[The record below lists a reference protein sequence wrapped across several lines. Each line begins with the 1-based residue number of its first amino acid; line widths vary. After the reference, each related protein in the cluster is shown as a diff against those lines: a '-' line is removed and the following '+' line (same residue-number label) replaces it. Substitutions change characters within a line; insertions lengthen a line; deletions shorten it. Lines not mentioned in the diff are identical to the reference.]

1 MSLRLRRESLR
12 KSSIGIDS
20 IRKSITNL
28 SEGLVSIGKNS
39 SDLLKETRKSNQLK
53 SKLIRQDGEFFKR
66 RRENAL
72 RRQREDEL
80 EASTITGVTK
90 RQGSLVQKST
100 RGFLG
105 RIMDFIGILIIGW
118 ALTNLPKIIK
128 AFQKLFG
135 LIKRVVGVFTGFI
148 TGMKNFFTGLGT
160 GIDNFLSAFKRFDF
174 REDDKV
180 IKDTFEK
187 TQNNINK
194 LNKDFTESI
203 TAFVIDK
210 DIRRAGQV
218 YEDLGLGENAPDQ
231 DLKNL
236 DKTEV
241 ENNTTNQDSTISSES
256 TQTKTF
262 SLSGNTDVNQE
273 DDDESNESNQQIER
287 RNITGP
293 VEAGQ
298 ITLVGDAAGTD
309 SRSAEIFVPDQDGTV
324 VSNNDVEDI
333 IAGTITTPDSEEITP
348 KDQEDEKDESEDE
361 LTSFVDELDAGGS
374 SGASSPSAS
383 VSGTS
388 SGMKLDEEEEI
399 GSEDSPVKGIKTAKD
414 DASAITPMQKNIKF
428 DFRKLKK
435 PKITIVANNQN
446 NVVPSVS
453 GGTNSNSGQ
462 QIVLNKGNSKETLSN
477 IQSIILF

>member
-105 RIMDFIGILIIGW
+105 RIMDFIGILLIGW

-148 TGMKNFFTGLGT
+148 SGMKNFFTGLGT
-160 GIDNFLSAFKRFDF
+160 GIDNFLSAFKRFNF

-241 ENNTTNQDSTISSES
+241 ENNTINQDSTISSES
-256 TQTKTF
+256 TRTETF

-287 RNITGP
+287 RNITNRVEKDQP
-293 VEAGQ
+293 V
-298 ITLVGDAAGTD
+298 IVGDAAGTD
-309 SRSAEIFVPDQDGTV
+309 SRSAEILVPDQDGTV

-333 IAGTITTPDSEEITP
+333 IAGAITTPDSEEITP
-348 KDQEDEKDESEDE
+348 RDEGSVEDEVESELDNLLSD
-361 LTSFVDELDAGGS
+361 LTDQGGS
-374 SGASSPSAS
+374 DGGASSSTSLPS

-388 SGMKLDEEEEI
+388 SGMNLDEEEEKKNQI
-399 GSEDSPVKGIKTAKD
+399 QTVKKD

-428 DFRKLKK
+428 DFKKLKK

>member
-80 EASTITGVTK
+80 EASTVTGVTK

-105 RIMDFIGILIIGW
+105 RILDFIGILIVGW

-128 AFQKLFG
+128 AFEKLFG

-148 TGMKNFFTGLGT
+148 DGMKNFFTLMGT
-160 GIDNFLSAFKRFDF
+160 GIDNFLSAFKKFDF

-180 IKDTFEK
+180 IKETFEK
-187 TQNNINK
+187 TQNNLTA
-194 LNKDFTESI
+194 LNKDFIEGVNT
-203 TAFVIDK
+203 FLVDK
-210 DIRRAGQV
+210 DIQSAGTIAS
-218 YEDLGLGENAPDQ
+218 ELGIGENTSSAQNDLPKDISKQGSGDESPKDNDLSADMSSDQ
-231 DLKNL
+231 
-236 DKTEV
+236 E
-241 ENNTTNQDSTISSES
+241 ESES
-256 TQTKTF
+256 VEGTTAEV
-262 SLSGNTDVNQE
+262 D
-273 DDDESNESNQQIER
+273 IER
-287 RNITGP
+287 RNIGGP

-309 SRSAEIFVPDQDGTV
+309 SRSAEIFVPDQDGTI

-361 LTSFVDELDAGGS
+361 LTSFVNELDTSGSSGGS
-374 SGASSPSAS
+374 SSSAS

-388 SGMKLDEEEEI
+388 SGMKLDEEEEAD
-399 GSEDSPVKGIKTAKD
+399 SEDSPVKGIKTTKD
-414 DASAITPMQKNIKF
+414 DSSIVPMQKTLTT
-428 DFRKLKK
+428 DLRAPKK
-435 PKITIVANNQN
+435 PRVRIIKNDKNITTPPEISMIGGDGKKIITLNKQSSKKTLIDFQ
-446 NVVPSVS
+446 S
-453 GGTNSNSGQ
+453 
-462 QIVLNKGNSKETLSN
+462 IVL
-477 IQSIILF
+477 FA